1 MWKNMDEDGRTD
13 YEAKQIQELKV
24 SHLMEYVFLR

>member
-1 MWKNMDEDGRTD
+1 MDEDGRTD

-24 SHLMEYVFLR
+24 SHLMEYVFLRWN